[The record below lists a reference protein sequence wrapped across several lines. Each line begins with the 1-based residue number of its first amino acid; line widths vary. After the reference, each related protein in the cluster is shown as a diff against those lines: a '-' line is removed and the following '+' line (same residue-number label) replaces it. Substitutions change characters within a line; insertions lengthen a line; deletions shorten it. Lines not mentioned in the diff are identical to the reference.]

1 MAVPGSGAISLGR
14 IRQELQT
21 ANYAGGAY
29 TAAATGLDPAENG
42 TYATINTCSPSYP
55 LSANPAK
62 MSEWYGYDHDAP
74 CRYALDTGGSAN
86 ANMLYRSQDDWGQ
99 VISTGNPNQ
108 QGEWTVN
115 FWIKHVPESSDYQG
129 YIWNL
134 AYNDQAYPGL
144 AFTWNTGFNSNTGLY
159 ESAIQMS
166 FYGGANS
173 GSVSAVFSQAMLTDD
188 DNILVTEISN
198 DSLWNSENTG
208 TTNSNGYTLITVS
221 YNYNNYQTDDWVK
234 WYWNGNALTVPY
246 QAASSDR
253 SYITGSNGAPSNTNW
268 GDGGTLLIGG
278 VYPYEISSGLYI
290 DEWSFDPFSD
300 NGSNASALWNS
311 GVPDSTTNLNSTFG
325 TDYLHYDFET
335 TSSLGAEAAGHYDYD
350 LADYNS
356 PTYTTDAAN

>member
-1 MAVPGSGAISLGR
+1 MAVPSTGAISLGR

-21 ANYAGGAY
+21 NNYSTGPY
-29 TAAATGLDPAENG
+29 TSAATELDNAENG
-42 TYATINTCSPSYP
+42 SYGTINTCSPSYP

-74 CRYALDTGGSAN
+74 CRYALDTGGATNS
-86 ANMLYRSQDDWGQ
+86 NMLYRSQDDWGQ
-99 VISTGNPNQ
+99 VISTSNPNQ

-115 FWIKHVPESSDYQG
+115 FWIKHVPDASDYQG

-134 AYNDQAYPGL
+134 AYNSNGFPGL
-144 AFTWNTGFNSNTGLY
+144 AFLWGTGYNANTGFY
-159 ESAIQMS
+159 ESKINMA
-166 FYGGANS
+166 FYGSSAS
-173 GSVSAVFSQAMLTDD
+173 GSSPAIFSQVNLVDD
-188 DNILVTEISN
+188 DNISVTQISN
-198 DSLWNSENTG
+198 EALWNSENTG

-221 YNYNNYQTDDWVK
+221 YNYANYQTDDWVK

-246 QAASSDR
+246 QASGFSR
-253 SYITGSNGAPSNTNW
+253 SYTTGSGGAPINSNW

-278 VYPYEISSGLYI
+278 VYPYELSSGLYI

-300 NGSNASALWNS
+300 NSSNASALWNN
-311 GVPDSTTNLNSTFG
+311 GVPDSTTNLDSTFG

-335 TSSLGAEAAGHYDYD
+335 TSSLGNEAAGHYDYD